1 MPKKMLISCALPST
15 IAAST
20 VWPVPGRRP
29 LDERG
34 EDAHHDELAAAA
46 EVGEQVDRRHRRVA
60 FRSDVPEHAREREV
74 VDVVADVAGERT
86 VLAPARSC
94 GA

>member
-20 VWPVPGRRP
+20 TWPSSDVAA

-34 EDAHHDELAAAA
+34 EDAHHDERAAAA
-46 EVGEQVDRRHRRVA
+46 EVGEQVDRRNGRAALRDRCA
-60 FRSDVPEHAREREV
+60 TSTPAIER
-74 VDVVADVAGERT
+74 
-86 VLAPARSC
+86 
-94 GA
+94 